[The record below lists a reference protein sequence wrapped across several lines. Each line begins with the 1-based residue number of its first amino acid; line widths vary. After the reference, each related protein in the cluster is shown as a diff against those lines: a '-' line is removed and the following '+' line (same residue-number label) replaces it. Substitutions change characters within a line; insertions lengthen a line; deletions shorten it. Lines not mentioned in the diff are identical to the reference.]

1 MKRCRS
7 LVIAAGML
15 MSMVM
20 LAGCAMGRKPVAGG
34 SSVSGDASFES
45 RLNDDR
51 TAPLELLDDTD
62 PCEDAEGTE
71 ADPEDELVARPSSE
85 ISELWDKLLTCYRGD
100 PGSLVAQY
108 YMDGK
113 QNENPIPVVISAIFV
128 DHTTGELFFRQAMFE
143 LAGVKDDLFISSVVS
158 LGLGDIVEQTEL
170 SDHCVLREVEIAWVS
185 DDGERYSISSLA
197 DELWDF
203 RIVCR
208 GEDAGN
214 YLYGRYMLVSDNLDE
229 ALRQTERGI
238 DAGGEIILLGEEEA
252 ISDENFSF
260 EKVVEICL
268 IGGARH
274 TEV

>member
-1 MKRCRS
+1 M
-7 LVIAAGML
+7 
-15 MSMVM
+15 
-20 LAGCAMGRKPVAGG
+20 
-34 SSVSGDASFES
+34 
-45 RLNDDR
+45 
-51 TAPLELLDDTD
+51 
-62 PCEDAEGTE
+62 
-71 ADPEDELVARPSSE
+71 
-85 ISELWDKLLTCYRGD
+85 
-100 PGSLVAQY
+100 
-108 YMDGK
+108 
-113 QNENPIPVVISAIFV
+113 
-128 DHTTGELFFRQAMFE
+128 
-143 LAGVKDDLFISSVVS
+143 
-158 LGLGDIVEQTEL
+158 
-170 SDHCVLREVEIAWVS
+170 EIAWVS

-229 ALRQTERGI
+229 ALRQIEKGI